1 VLARAGIREHD
12 VPVVSCWGDVAG
24 GRVAAASLLALDPS
38 PTAILC
44 YNDLV
49 AVGALHAI
57 ADAGLTAPGDVSVVG
72 FDDIPVA
79 SMVSP
84 ALTTVAQEVAVMA
97 HWAVDRIVGQI
108 AARWRDGT
116 AATPAVIREPC
127 RLVIRA
133 STSTPPPS

>member
-1 VLARAGIREHD
+1 M
-12 VPVVSCWGDVAG
+12 
-24 GRVAAASLLALDPS
+24 
-38 PTAILC
+38 LC

-97 HWAVDRIVGQI
+97 RWAVDRIATQI
-108 AARWRDGT
+108 AARWGDGT
-116 AATPAVIREPC
+116 AQVPAVIREPC
-127 RLVIRA
+127 RLVVRA
-133 STSTPPPS
+133 STGPAPALS